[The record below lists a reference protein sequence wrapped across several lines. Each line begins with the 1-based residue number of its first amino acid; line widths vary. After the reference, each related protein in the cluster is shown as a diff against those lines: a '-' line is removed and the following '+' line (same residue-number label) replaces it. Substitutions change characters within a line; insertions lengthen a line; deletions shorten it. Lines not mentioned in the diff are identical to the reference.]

1 MTILLQ
7 SRIDLLKKIGG
18 DTNLILDLS
27 HKLEK
32 EGLSVKINYFQYHN
46 NNFSAFDL
54 IHFFGIMRIHELYP
68 IFLKA
73 KKLKKP
79 IIVTPIYEDLSY
91 LDKYGRVGIEKLFGN
106 FLSNNLKE
114 LLKGFARS
122 FKDKAQFKSAVL
134 QLKTPYLKQ
143 QKELLEYADIVVAS
157 CGSEKKKILEDFKVS
172 EKKIKVIPYCINT
185 KETMG
190 NCKLFKQKYK
200 LSDFIL
206 CVGRIEPKKNQLNLL
221 KALCDVKIPIVFI
234 GSLSSY
240 HKSYVNKFLKLI
252 KKFPNVKYL
261 NYLDRNMLLSAY
273 AAAKVHVLPSWFE
286 APGLVSMEAAING
299 CSIVTTNQG
308 YAKDYFG
315 NFAWYC
321 DSRDTDSIGQAVLN
335 AYNAPINKKL
345 KDKIITQYTYDKIT
359 PQIIKIYKK
368 LLNVR

>member
-1 MTILLQ
+1 MKILLQ
-7 SRIDLLKKIGG
+7 SRIDLLSKFGG
-18 DTNLILDLS
+18 DTNLIMDLFRELQK
-27 HKLEK
+27 H
-32 EGLSVKINYFQYHN
+32 GLFTEINKTKSSKKSFANY
-46 NNFSAFDL
+46 DL

-73 KKLKKP
+73 KELKKP
-79 IIVTPIYEDLSY
+79 IVITPIYEDLSY
-91 LDKYGRVGIEKLFGN
+91 LDKYGRVGIEKIFGI

-114 LLKGFARS
+114 LLKGFTRS

-143 QKELLEYADIVVAS
+143 QKELLEYADIVIAS
-157 CGSEKKKILEDFKVS
+157 CDSEKKKILEDFKVS

-185 KETMG
+185 KETIG
-190 NCKLFKQKYK
+190 NYKLFKQKYK

-206 CVGRIEPKKNQLNLL
+206 CVGRIEPKKNQLKLL
-221 KALCDVKIPIVFI
+221 KALRDIKIPIVFV

-261 NYLDRNMLLSAY
+261 NYLDKKMLLSAY
-273 AAAKVHVLPSWFE
+273 AAARVHVLPSWFE
-286 APGLVSMEAAING
+286 APGLVSMEAAINN
-299 CSIVTTNQG
+299 CNIVTTNQG

-321 DSRDTDSIGQAVLN
+321 DPNSISSIRKAVLE
-335 AYNAPINKKL
+335 AYSKDNSNNL
-345 KDKIITQYTYDKIT
+345 KNKIIDKYTWEKVM
-359 PQIIKIYKK
+359 PNIIEMYKK
-368 LLNVR
+368 LYSND